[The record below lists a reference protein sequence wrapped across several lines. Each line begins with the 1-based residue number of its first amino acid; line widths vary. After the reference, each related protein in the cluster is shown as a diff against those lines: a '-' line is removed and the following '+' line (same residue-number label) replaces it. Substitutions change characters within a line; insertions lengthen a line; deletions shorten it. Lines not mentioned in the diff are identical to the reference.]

1 MNPPPPE
8 IHVWL
13 AAESLVDDPA
23 TADRLHALL
32 TDEERRR
39 LLEFRAAAPRRLHLV
54 ARAVQRTALSRL
66 VPAVKSADWRFERGA
81 TGRPALA
88 AAHRLP
94 VDFNIA
100 HTQGMVVMATGRD
113 VRLGIDVERLE
124 RRRSLD
130 IARRY
135 FSPPEIAA
143 LDALPVDA
151 QARRF
156 VELWTLKEAYL
167 KAVGSGIAGGL
178 GSMTFDWS
186 ADGIRFERASD
197 PDAASWRFRQ
207 WSSDED
213 FLVAL
218 AWRAPAGP
226 AARVTVRRLVAEDF
240 SGASG

>member
-1 MNPPPPE
+1 LSPPPPE

-13 AAESLVDDPA
+13 AAESLLDDPT

-32 TDEERRR
+32 TDDERRR
-39 LLEFRAAAPRRLHLV
+39 LQDFRAAAPRRLHLI
-54 ARAVQRTALSRL
+54 ARALQRTALSRL
-66 VPAVKSADWRFERGA
+66 VPAVNAADWRFDRGA

-88 AAHRLP
+88 AAHRLA

-100 HTQGMVVMATGRD
+100 HTQGVVVMAAGRE

-135 FSPPEIAA
+135 FSAHEIAA
-143 LDALPVDA
+143 LEALPVDA

-167 KAVGSGIAGGL
+167 KAVGTGIAGGL
-178 GSMTFDWS
+178 GSMTFDWT

-197 PDAASWRFRQ
+197 PDAARWRFQQ
-207 WSSDED
+207 WPWDEE

-226 AARVTVRRLVAEDF
+226 AAHVTVRRLVAEDF
-240 SGASG
+240 SGATS